1 MERNW
6 RLIRCAKIEFL
17 DREDPKFLP
26 DRIHVVMLK
35 KDNYQLD
42 RIIILEKEDIN
53 QFENEPLRHT
63 RLSSESKTK
72 AGKGEI

>member
-1 MERNW
+1 
-6 RLIRCAKIEFL
+6 
-17 DREDPKFLP
+17 
-26 DRIHVVMLK
+26 MLK